1 MVDMIER
8 MLDISCIRCNIV
20 GNAEKRGI
28 SGGQKK
34 RVSIAMEL
42 VKEAALFFL
51 DGHIL
56 IKILVFQIIL

>member
-1 MVDMIER
+1 MVETIEY
-8 MLDISCIRCNIV
+8 MLGISGIRCNIV

-56 IKILVFQIIL
+56 IKLY